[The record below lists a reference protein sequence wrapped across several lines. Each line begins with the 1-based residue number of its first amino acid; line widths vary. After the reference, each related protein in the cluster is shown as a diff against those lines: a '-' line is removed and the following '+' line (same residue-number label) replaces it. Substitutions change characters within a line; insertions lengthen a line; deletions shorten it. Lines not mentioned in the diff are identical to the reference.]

1 MSLRSKSIVGVRSL
15 VNWGH
20 SWSVWENTL
29 NGKTLDYL
37 FLISIF
43 REKKKESYIIC
54 TQYGNIEL
62 NTKLRFPRLYSLSV
76 VDFAVF
82 ARQYFPGYYFRD
94 FNKCKT
100 GKNGIKFRDLSV
112 LNFIYFF

>member
-1 MSLRSKSIVGVRSL
+1 M
-15 VNWGH
+15 
-20 SWSVWENTL
+20 
-29 NGKTLDYL
+29 NGKTLDYF

-54 TQYGNIEL
+54 TQYANTGL

-94 FNKCKT
+94 FNKYKT
-100 GKNGIKFRDLSV
+100 GKKGISRFKRSQLHLLLLKS
-112 LNFIYFF
+112 LNVEKLDKLEQAMREIFAS